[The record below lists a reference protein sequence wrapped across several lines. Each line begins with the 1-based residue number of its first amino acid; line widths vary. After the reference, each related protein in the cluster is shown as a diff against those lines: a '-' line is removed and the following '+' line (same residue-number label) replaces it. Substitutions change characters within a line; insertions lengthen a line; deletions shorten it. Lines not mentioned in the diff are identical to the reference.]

1 MREIGCV
8 ESLSSFMH
16 DTVEC
21 GCIGESAQVDTSY
34 CLYSGGV

>member
-16 DTVEC
+16 DTSVEG
-21 GCIGESAQVDTSY
+21 GCDGESAQVDTSY
-34 CLYSGGV
+34 CL